1 MIGALHLNLAQNG
14 YAQAQVEAVLHRA
27 DRGGHQAAIFH

>member
-1 MIGALHLNLAQNG
+1 MMHALHLNVVQNG

-27 DRGGHQAAIFH
+27 DRGGHQAAVFH